1 MLKELVQ
8 ALERSPVIAAIFD
21 SSDLEAALQSPCE
34 VIFLL
39 SGSICELQE
48 LIHRTHEAGKQLYIH
63 IDLLEGVSGDRSGI
77 RFLKDCFS
85 PDGIITT
92 RAAVA
97 RHAREAG
104 MFVIQRFFLFDS
116 KSFETAAKALRGGDV
131 DAVEILPGILPDI
144 IRQLSCNSKT
154 PLIAG
159 GLIRTKKNATD
170 SLSAGAM
177 GVSTSCKKIWRM

>member
-1 MLKELVQ
+1 MLEELVQ

-39 SGSICELQE
+39 SGSICELRE
-48 LIHRTHEAGKQLYIH
+48 LIEKTHGRGKQLYIH
-63 IDLLEGVSGDRSGI
+63 MDLLEGVSGDRSGI
-77 RFLKDCFS
+77 RYLKDEFS

-97 RHAREAG
+97 RHAKEAG

-116 KSFETAAKALRGGDV
+116 KSFETAAKTLRGGEA
-131 DAVEILPGILPDI
+131 DAIEILPGILPDI
-144 IRQLSCNSKT
+144 ICQLSKESKT
-154 PLIAG
+154 LLIAG

-177 GVSTSCKKIWRM
+177 GVSTSCRKIWEM